1 MGYSYY
7 EDEVD
12 YEFDSEA
19 EHWEECACEKCVPPD
34 EEPVGPCDSFTA
46 NPATE
51 RTFGDNTF
59 CYACAHRRIDHHLGP
74 FVVTALF

>member
-19 EHWEECACEKCVPPD
+19 EHDEQE
-34 EEPVGPCDSFTA
+34 EEPIGPCDSFTA

-51 RTFGDNTF
+51 KVFGDNTF
-59 CYACAHRRIDHHLGP
+59 CHACAHRRLDHHFGP